1 MSLYVAGSGSMTG
14 VGGTGFGSGGTGSG
28 SGGTGSGSGGAGSGS
43 GGTMT
48 YTGYMPVLTPD
59 GTSSFIHLLLFALLQ
74 I

>member
-14 VGGTGFGSGGTGSG
+14 VGGTGFG

>member
-14 VGGTGFGSGGTGSG
+14 VGGTGSG
-28 SGGTGSGSGGAGSGS
+28 SGGAGSGSGGAGSGS

>member
-14 VGGTGFGSGGTGSG
+14 VGGTGSG

-59 GTSSFIHLLLFALLQ
+59 GTSSFIHLLLFVLLQ